1 VIELARKTF
10 IDRLISG
17 IEKYITYIGIFT
29 VLVLTSSILA
39 GVVYALVNRVPP
51 MIVIG
56 GRLIVIVPATSSYYG
71 LIRQTGSETL
81 GMSVLLFLGALGGV
95 LMIES
100 SRIVKSQ
107 RLLNIVFGIG
117 ALLFTASALLTLVV
131 YVFVKGWGIW

>member
-1 VIELARKTF
+1 MIELTRKTF
-10 IDRLISG
+10 IERLISG

-51 MIVIG
+51 MIVIS
-56 GRLIVIVPATSSYYG
+56 GRLIVIVPVTSSYYG

-100 SRIVKSQ
+100 SRIIKSQ

-117 ALLFTASALLTLVV
+117 ALLFSASALLTLVV

>member
-1 VIELARKTF
+1 MVELARKTF
-10 IDRLISG
+10 IERLVNG
-17 IEKYITYIGIFT
+17 IEKHITYIGIFT
-29 VLVLTSSILA
+29 VLALASSILA
-39 GVVYALVNRVPP
+39 GVVYALVNSVPP

-100 SRIVKSQ
+100 SRIIKSQ

-117 ALLFTASALLTLVV
+117 ALLFTVSALLTLIV
-131 YVFVKGWGIW
+131 YVFVKGWEIW